1 MPCSSRGLLRNC
13 ETSAD
18 PLQQLVA
25 GDGEE
30 PGDTSVKGPRAGSG
44 YYAFTDAFRGL
55 LLFIIL
61 DVDTVDTVHR
71 GAGDNCSGS
80 NLGT

>member
-1 MPCSSRGLLRNC
+1 MGLLRNC

-44 YYAFTDAFRGL
+44 YYPFTDAFSGL

-61 DVDTVDTVHR
+61 DMDTVHR

>member
-1 MPCSSRGLLRNC
+1 M
-13 ETSAD
+13 
-18 PLQQLVA
+18 A

-55 LLFIIL
+55 LLFIIV
-61 DVDTVDTVHR
+61 DVDSVHQ